1 MLRELINCLT
11 NKERKVMEELKKL
24 GQKMEQQMKDS
35 LRFDQKTG
43 FWYDKEDEEST
54 YTQEGIRL
62 SVYEDLKDTL
72 NYLYSDCAY

>member
-1 MLRELINCLT
+1 
-11 NKERKVMEELKKL
+11 MEELKRL

-43 FWYDKEDEEST
+43 FWYDEGDEEST
-54 YTQEGIRL
+54 YTEEGIRL

-72 NYLYSDCAY
+72 NHLYSDCAY

>member
-1 MLRELINCLT
+1 
-11 NKERKVMEELKKL
+11 MEELKKL

-43 FWYDKEDEEST
+43 FWYDKEDEESV
-54 YTQEGIRL
+54 YTEEGIRL

-72 NYLYSDCAY
+72 NYLYSDCAC

>member
-1 MLRELINCLT
+1 
-11 NKERKVMEELKKL
+11 MEELKRL

-43 FWYDKEDEEST
+43 FWYDKEDEESV
-54 YTQEGIRL
+54 YTEEGIRL

-72 NYLYSDCAY
+72 NHLYSECAC

>member
-1 MLRELINCLT
+1 
-11 NKERKVMEELKKL
+11 MEELKKL

-43 FWYDKEDEEST
+43 FWYDKEDQEST
-54 YTQEGIRL
+54 YTEEGIRL

>member
-1 MLRELINCLT
+1 
-11 NKERKVMEELKKL
+11 MEELKKL

-43 FWYDKEDEEST
+43 FWYDKEDQEST
-54 YTQEGIRL
+54 YTEEGIRL

-72 NYLYSDCAY
+72 NYLYSDCAC

>member
-1 MLRELINCLT
+1 
-11 NKERKVMEELKKL
+11 MEELKKL

-54 YTQEGIRL
+54 YTEEGIRL

-72 NYLYSDCAY
+72 NHLYSDCAY

>member
-1 MLRELINCLT
+1 
-11 NKERKVMEELKKL
+11 MEELKKL

-43 FWYDKEDEEST
+43 FWYDKEDQDT
-54 YTQEGIRL
+54 YYTEEGIRVA
-62 SVYEDLKDTL
+62 VYEDLKDTL

>member
-1 MLRELINCLT
+1 
-11 NKERKVMEELKKL
+11 MEELKKL

-43 FWYDKEDEEST
+43 FWYDKEDQDSY
-54 YTQEGIRL
+54 YTEEGIRL

-72 NYLYSDCAY
+72 NYLYSDCAC

>member
-1 MLRELINCLT
+1 
-11 NKERKVMEELKKL
+11 MEELRKL

-43 FWYDKEDEEST
+43 FWYDKEDEESV
-54 YTQEGIRL
+54 YTEEGIRL

>member
-1 MLRELINCLT
+1 
-11 NKERKVMEELKKL
+11 MEELKKL

-43 FWYDKEDEEST
+43 FWHDKEDQDSY
-54 YTQEGIRL
+54 YTEEGIRL
-62 SVYEDLKDTL
+62 AVYEDLKDTL